1 MRLLLL
7 ALAVCLGLAGC
18 SNSDSEAQAALKG
31 YLHDPDS
38 VTFEESITYK
48 NFKCLEYNVKNG
60 AGGYAGS
67 IWAIMEKRDYGWAA
81 RKLTEDFCNETS
93 LKHAAHPGMAARE
106 KEARRQMMAVLH
118 DANLVSKEIDDEFL
132 VPKGPCADMARDMT
146 SYARRAVQ
154 AEDATERARWQ
165 EKVDKLIAVA
175 KGGQCKSGSS

>member
-1 MRLLLL
+1 MRMLLL

-18 SNSDSEAQAALKG
+18 SKSDSEAQAALKG

-48 NFKCLEYNVKNG
+48 NFKCLEYSVKNG

-67 IWAIMEKRDYGWAA
+67 SWAIMEKRDYGWAA